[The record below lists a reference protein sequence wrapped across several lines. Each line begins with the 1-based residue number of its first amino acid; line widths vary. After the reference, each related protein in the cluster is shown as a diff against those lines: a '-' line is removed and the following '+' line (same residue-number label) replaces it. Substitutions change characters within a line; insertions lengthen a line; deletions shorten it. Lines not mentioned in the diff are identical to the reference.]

1 MRNELTRVVGGRS
14 DDRAADNIDAAAR
27 HANQRGKPSDACE
40 DGEQMRSRR
49 NTVTACLCGV
59 GAALLL
65 VGVVSGTLIRHVVQI
80 VPVVAALAVVRARPA
95 WGPHAALPVFAWWL
109 LMMVL
114 VWLYLAGVPMFFD
127 GDFTPAEIVL
137 TGLTALFCV
146 LGLLACVDMV
156 STTSVASRIVTVA
169 VFGSFQFAMMWV
181 SFLRPFVNR

>member
-1 MRNELTRVVGGRS
+1 MG
-14 DDRAADNIDAAAR
+14 DNVAAAAR
-27 HANQRGKPSDACE
+27 HANERGEPSDACE

-49 NTVTACLCGV
+49 NTVIASLCGI

-95 WGPHAALPVFAWWL
+95 WGSHAALPVFAWWL

-127 GDFTPAEIVL
+127 GDFTPTEIVL

-146 LGLLACVDMV
+146 LGLLACVRTESV
-156 STTSVASRIVTVA
+156 TSIASRLVTVA
-169 VFGSFQFAMMWV
+169 VFGAFQFAMMWV